1 LDIID
6 VKTPTVK
13 MDEIFKAGRLSV
25 VDFSDASD
33 YVRNMVIAEMLH
45 KVWKY
50 KIAHPE
56 SAKLLIV
63 IEEAHAFISKEK
75 RDRMLATLMLL
86 IETARRG
93 RKRGLNLGIVTQ
105 QPTHLPTELLELC
118 NTRIIHRTNSTA
130 NIEVLRESTGNVPDE
145 MWNTVTSL
153 GRGEAIVSTPQYYSR
168 ALQILVRPCASK
180 RFATE

>member
-1 LDIID
+1 MGLLLTRIY
-6 VKTPTVK
+6 
-13 MDEIFKAGRLSV
+13 EYLRGRGSTEGTGL
-25 VDFSDASD
+25 
-33 YVRNMVIAEMLH
+33 RHMV
-45 KVWKY
+45 
-50 KIAHPE
+50 
-56 SAKLLIV
+56 V

-118 NTRIIHRTNSTA
+118 NTRVIHRTNSTA

-145 MWNTVTSL
+145 MWSTVTSL
-153 GRGEAIVSTPQYYSR
+153 RLRRNLSPFCGSIRSKWGLRSTWAPFWSSLDELMSRGSFR
-168 ALQILVRPCASK
+168 AGG
-180 RFATE
+180 